1 MTWTIAK
8 AEIWLFSIDIAWE
21 RKCDGL
27 TQRLNVVSY
36 NDGMMFLYA
45 SQWFVDDQIRSFKLE
60 DVARRFVIDQSEITN
75 LWNLVYFN
83 GESA

>member
-8 AEIWLFSIDIAWE
+8 AEIWLSSVDIAWQRE
-21 RKCDGL
+21 FDGL
-27 TQRLNVVSY
+27 TQRLNVVSC
-36 NDGMMFLYA
+36 NDGMMYLYA
-45 SQWFVDDQIRSFKLE
+45 SQWYQDGKIRWFKLE

-75 LWNLVYFN
+75 LWYLVYFN

>member
-1 MTWTIAK
+1 MDWKVTK
-8 AEIWLFSIDIAWE
+8 AEIWLSSVDIAWQRE
-21 RKCDGL
+21 CDGIS
-27 TQRLNVVSY
+27 QRLNVVSC

-45 SQWFVDDQIRSFKLE
+45 SQWLGDGKIRSFKL
-60 DVARRFVIDQSEITN
+60 DNVARRFVIDQSEITN